1 LRAADARDL
10 PDDVERLVKLSSLR
24 VRERAGLALIMGQ
37 FSFGSVG
44 WVRRGSL
51 GVVGRGLGDVSER
64 CGSVDRHNDVRELG
78 SQFWDAQEGAP
89 E

>member
-1 LRAADARDL
+1 LI
-10 PDDVERLVKLSSLR
+10 VGGFTLVLLGVVSTSL
-24 VRERAGLALIMGQ
+24 V
-37 FSFGSVG
+37 
-44 WVRRGSL
+44 